1 MAGQTVRV
9 RVRHEYPCG
18 RTLDRRQVYQL
29 RSDPTG
35 ERMMAAPTREGL
47 ARAARTPSA
56 PWSGDR
62 DMYET
67 ITYDCVCGG
76 HLRAGLDKLETVVLA
91 AAERPRKAD
100 RVVWL
105 PTDLRAS

>member
-1 MAGQTVRV
+1 
-9 RVRHEYPCG
+9 
-18 RTLDRRQVYQL
+18 
-29 RSDPTG
+29 
-35 ERMMAAPTREGL
+35 
-47 ARAARTPSA
+47 
-56 PWSGDR
+56 
-62 DMYET
+62 MYET